1 MPETIIIADASC
13 LIALTNINALWI
25 LESVYRK
32 VYITQTVL
40 SEYEL
45 PIPDFIEVKDVI
57 DINLQRILSMY
68 LDAGE
73 ASALALGIENP
84 ESILILDDLKGRKE
98 AQKLQLRYTGTLGVL
113 VKAKKENHITDI
125 ATYCKALKDNGFR
138 ISDKIIELAIR
149 QSNQ

>member
-1 MPETIIIADASC
+1 MPDTIIIADASC

-25 LESVYRK
+25 LEGVYRK

-45 PIPDFIEVKDVI
+45 PIPDFIEVKDVK
-57 DINLQRILSMY
+57 DINLQRILGVY

-84 ESILILDDLKGRKE
+84 ESILFLDDLKGRKE
-98 AQKLQLRYTGTLGVL
+98 AQRLKLRFTGTLGVL

-138 ISDKIIELAIR
+138 IPDKIIELAIR